1 MKKIF
6 SYIITSIIS
15 IFVGIMGTIM
25 VFHYF
30 PIYQTDSG
38 NEIKKAVSI
47 TEENTIKSAV
57 NKVYDS
63 VVLITSYKNGKAIG
77 TGTGFVYKKKDD
89 KGYIMSNHHVIDGAS
104 QIKVTNIEG
113 KEVDATLLG
122 SDEYADIAV
131 LSISKDAILS
141 VAEIGDSTKLEIG
154 DTIFTVGSPLGKSYM
169 GTVTKGILSGKDR
182 MVEVSSNTGG
192 YVMQVLQTDAAMNPG
207 NSGGPLVNIN
217 GEVIGVNSIK
227 LVEDEIEGMGFAI
240 PIELAMSSVEKLEK
254 GEKIVRPL
262 IGIEMVEAS
271 NTYALYYNQLSI
283 DKSITSGVV
292 VVGVQNDTPASK
304 ASLQRGDVLVEI
316 DGTKI
321 DSLAKF
327 RFTLYKYSIGDKV
340 KIKYYRGKDLKE
352 VTVTLDKQA

>member
-1 MKKIF
+1 MKKTF
-6 SYIITSIIS
+6 SYIMTAIGSV
-15 IFVGIMGTIM
+15 FVGVIGTIM

-30 PIYQTDSG
+30 PVYQE
-38 NEIKKAVSI
+38 NENGIKKAVSI

-57 NKVYDS
+57 NKVYNA

-77 TGTGFVYKKKDD
+77 TGTGFVYKTKDD
-89 KGYIMSNHHVIDGAS
+89 KGYIISNHHVIDGATE
-104 QIKVTNIEG
+104 IKVTNIEG

-131 LSISKDAILS
+131 MSIPKDGVLS
-141 VAEIGDSTKLEIG
+141 VAEIGDSTKSEIG
-154 DTIFTVGSPLGKSYM
+154 DTIFTVGSPLGKDYM

-227 LVEDEIEGMGFAI
+227 LVQDEIEGMGFAI
-240 PIELAMSSVEKLEK
+240 PIELAMSTVEKLEK

-262 IGIEMVEAS
+262 IGVEMIDAS
-271 NTYALYYNQLSI
+271 NTYSLYYNQIML
-283 DKSITSGVV
+283 DKSITSGVAI
-292 VVGVQNDTPASK
+292 VGVQNDTPASK
-304 ASLQRGDVLVEI
+304 AGFQKGDVIVEI

-327 RFTLYKYSIGDKV
+327 RYTLYKYSIGDKIKV
-340 KIKYYRGKDLKE
+340 KYYRGKDLKE
-352 VTVTLDKQA
+352 VTVTLDKEA